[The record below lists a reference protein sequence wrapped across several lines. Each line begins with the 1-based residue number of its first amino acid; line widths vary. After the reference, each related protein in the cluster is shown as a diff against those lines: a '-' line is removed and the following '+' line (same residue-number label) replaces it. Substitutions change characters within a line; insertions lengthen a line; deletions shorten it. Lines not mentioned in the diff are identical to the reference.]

1 MGAQKKQK
9 ILFVAC
15 LCCSLIS
22 SASSFSIL
30 PSSSP
35 VPHLNQNACFP
46 KAPTPPAPPV
56 SRRHLGARLCRWSQQ
71 RVCMIGAA
79 GPGGGD
85 LAGGSDQERNANL
98 ASLKRMF
105 FKSDQEQA
113 CTIDD
118 KGQIRNMHLCRWSWV
133 FLPGQQFQLNVWQ
146 PQYTLMFEK
155 ILAAPPPYYYLHGES
170 RACSQPG

>member
-1 MGAQKKQK
+1 MAAL
-9 ILFVAC
+9 LFVAC
-15 LCCSLIS
+15 MCCSLIPEV
-22 SASSFSIL
+22 SSFSIL
-30 PSSSP
+30 PPSSS
-35 VPHLNQNACFP
+35 VPQLNRNAC
-46 KAPTPPAPPV
+46 PPV
-56 SRRHLGARLCRWSQQ
+56 SRRHLNARLCRRSEE

-98 ASLKRMF
+98 ASLKKMF
-105 FKSDQEQA
+105 FQSDEEQA

-118 KGQIRNMHLCRWSWV
+118 KGQIHNMNLCRWSWV

-155 ILAAPPPYYYLHGES
+155 ILAAPPPYYYLHGGS
-170 RACSQPG
+170 RTCSQPGSLPLIFISNRI

>member
-1 MGAQKKQK
+1 
-9 ILFVAC
+9 
-15 LCCSLIS
+15 
-22 SASSFSIL
+22 
-30 PSSSP
+30 
-35 VPHLNQNACFP
+35 
-46 KAPTPPAPPV
+46 
-56 SRRHLGARLCRWSQQ
+56 
-71 RVCMIGAA
+71 MIGAA

-155 ILAAPPPYYYLHGES
+155 ILAAPPPYYYLHGGS
-170 RACSQPG
+170 NLHL